1 MEMSGTVIQILPK
14 QTGTNKAGNT
24 WEKQDFVIQTG
35 GAYPKKL
42 CFAVW
47 GDKIAKFQIKEG
59 EEITVSFDVESREYM
74 GKYYTDVKAWNVTKG
89 GAAAGNPAGAVT
101 QMGGN
106 PGFGGDAGN
115 NPFGGD
121 AMGGDFA
128 SAGSEMGTS
137 EVDDLPF

>member
-1 MEMSGTVIQILPK
+1 MEMSGTVIHILPK
-14 QTGTNKAGNT
+14 QTGTNKTGNT

-35 GAYPKKL
+35 GQYPKKL

-74 GKYYTDVKAWNVTKG
+74 GKYYTDVKAWNVSRG
-89 GAAAGNPAGAVT
+89 SAGAGMPASSGMPMDANNAFGSESVASSFSSDPV
-101 QMGGN
+101 GGE
-106 PGFGGDAGN
+106 
-115 NPFGGD
+115 
-121 AMGGDFA
+121 FA
-128 SAGSEMGTS
+128 SSGSEMGSS